1 MCWTD
6 ISHSSNG
13 VCMGNA
19 KLITLNSPYK
29 QTRETNTMSILD
41 ITTDKYPLEKRIPTY
56 SNCILDY
63 RRLERITTV
72 EKPYRRTTDKYPL
85 EKRRYAEK
93 CFREDT
99 LNNEKVYRV
108 YRGDNYCG
116 VPNEI
121 GIVYPD
127 NSFEFT
133 LLGNSIPYKLKL
145 SISTG
150 GWLSSCAYL
159 NTSSKHG
166 GALLSG
172 GGYAS
177 RYPDSNTKFT
187 HPVFRGLRIYV
198 NTLELHESCNYE
210 IVGYKTN
217 IKAVK
222 AAFKPYKESFTVADI
237 MFRNM
242 RDEDIIGMVSEM
254 NMGGG
259 VYNGKGGVSWRA
271 SASDTVFD
279 LETITANPLLSML
292 ELASLGNINS
302 LREHVMWAVESANQT
317 TFARSKTFV
326 LNKDTL
332 VANTIK
338 AFKRKLCREDIGN
351 LLIKIVHEPTKKFP
365 SSIWSNEIRLAG
377 ILVDQYK

>member
-1 MCWTD
+1 MCWAD
-6 ISHSSNG
+6 VSHSSNG
-13 VCMGNA
+13 VCIGNA
-19 KLITLNSPYK
+19 KLITLNHPYK
-29 QTRETNTMSILD
+29 HTRETNTMSIL
-41 ITTDKYPLEKRIPTY
+41 ERIPTY

-63 RRLERITTV
+63 KRLERITTA
-72 EKPYRRTTDKYPL
+72 EKPYRGTTDKYPL
-85 EKRRYAEK
+85 ERRRYAEK

-108 YRGDNYCG
+108 YRGYTYCG

-133 LLGNSIPYKLKL
+133 LLGGDIPQGLKM
-145 SISTG
+145 SISAG
-150 GWLSSCAYL
+150 GWLGAPCVYL
-159 NTSSKHG
+159 YTSSRHG

-172 GGYAS
+172 GGYTARFPES
-177 RYPDSNTKFT
+177 GTKFT

-242 RDEDIIGMVSEM
+242 RDEDIIGMVKEIEYRS
-254 NMGGG
+254 
-259 VYNGKGGVSWRA
+259 YSYA
-271 SASDTVFD
+271 SKSDTVFD

-302 LREHVMWAVESANQT
+302 LRENVRWAVESATQT
-317 TFARSKTFV
+317 AFTRNTAFV

-332 VANTIK
+332 VANTIR

-365 SSIWSNEIRLAG
+365 ASIWSNEIRLTG